1 MRNRK
6 KISVIIPAFN
16 EQESIAQVVSA
27 IPDWV
32 DNILVVNNGS
42 TDDTMQKAS
51 AAGARVI
58 FEPRRG
64 YGAAC
69 LAGIAALPETDVV
82 VFLDGDYSDYP
93 REMNILVDPIL
104 SGAADL
110 VIGSRMQGLAAKG
123 ALPPQSRFGN
133 WLACRM
139 LRFFWGVRFTD
150 LGPFRAIRFQ
160 SLEKLNMADP
170 DFGWTVEMQIKAIQQ
185 NLRIREVPVHYRK
198 RIGQSKI
205 SGTLAGAF
213 SAGCKIISTIL
224 KFGWQRKHLLLKKEA

>member
-1 MRNRK
+1 MRNHK
-6 KISVIIPAFN
+6 TIAVIIPAFN
-16 EQESIAQVVSA
+16 EQESIARVVSA
-27 IPDWV
+27 VPEWV
-32 DNILVVNNGS
+32 DRILVVNNGS
-42 TDDTMQKAS
+42 TDDTVKNAA
-51 AAGARVI
+51 AAGAQVV

-93 REMNILVDPIL
+93 REMDILVDPIL
-104 SGAADL
+104 DNVADL

-123 ALPPQSRFGN
+123 ALSPQSRFGN

-150 LGPFRAIRFQ
+150 LGPFRAIRFE
-160 SLEKLNMADP
+160 SLQQLNMTDP
-170 DFGWTVEMQIKAIQQ
+170 DFGWTVEMQIKAIQKH
-185 NLRIREVPVHYRK
+185 LRIQEVPVHYRK

-205 SGTLAGAF
+205 SGTLSGAF

-224 KFGWQRKHLLLKKEA
+224 KFGWQRNYLLKKGA